1 MLIFL
6 IKLFSAILPVVVLMW
21 LLYRKS
27 KGASITKKQKKWGFA
42 WGAFSVILIVICI
55 GPLHLDE
62 TFFNVLLLS
71 ALPEEF
77 IKMVVML
84 ILIKKYKY
92 KSKLDII
99 LLCGSVGLGF
109 ACLENIAYIIPKAEW
124 ISVAIARAIVSIP
137 DHFVYAIIMGYF
149 ISKAL
154 YFLKNGKAKF
164 INYILAFMI
173 PVFMH
178 WISNYTKCDFIN
190 DTVVKDLILLFGYAI
205 PTVLIIFAFKYINRV
220 KENTIISDAAKNL

>member
-1 MLIFL
+1 M
-6 IKLFSAILPVVVLMW
+6 
-21 LLYRKS
+21 
-27 KGASITKKQKKWGFA
+27 G
-42 WGAFSVILIVICI
+42 
-55 GPLHLDE
+55 
-62 TFFNVLLLS
+62 
-71 ALPEEF
+71 LPE
-77 IKMVVML
+77 
-84 ILIKKYKY
+84 KKTTHYKEQNPEKVRLY
-92 KSKLDII
+92 QDQIN
-99 LLCGSVGLGF
+99 G
-109 ACLENIAYIIPKAEW
+109 APLENIAYIIPKAEW